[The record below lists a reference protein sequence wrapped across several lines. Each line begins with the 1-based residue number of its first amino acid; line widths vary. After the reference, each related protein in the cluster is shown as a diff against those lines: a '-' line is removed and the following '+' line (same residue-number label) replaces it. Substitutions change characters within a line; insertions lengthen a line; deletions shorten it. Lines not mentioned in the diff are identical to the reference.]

1 MNFVELPLD
10 FFFQNSASC
19 PWVSALGGVGG
30 QRAEELL
37 IPAGV
42 SSAIDVVVV
51 NLQVIDVEQCGCMFP
66 VHNII
71 CINEYMATGSGG
83 LMCMNSFCAVITEC

>member
-1 MNFVELPLD
+1 MQLLWMNFVELPLD

-37 IPAGV
+37 IPAGM
-42 SSAIDVVVV
+42 SSAIDVIVV
-51 NLQVIDVEQCGCMFP
+51 NLQVIDVEQMQKLFSP
-66 VHNII
+66 VLAMWL
-71 CINEYMATGSGG
+71 YVSTTLS
-83 LMCMNSFCAVITEC
+83 V